1 MKPRILLLLLATAA
15 GLRATPLVVDPG
27 QSRVEIDVK
36 ATVGS
41 FVARLPDYEASV
53 SVAADTGRISTGTF
67 RFKFGSIHT
76 GNAERD
82 RDMNDWQ
89 QTVVYPEVVFVL
101 AGVETGADGATVAQ
115 GELTFHGTRRP
126 VRFPVSVRADRGTLV
141 IAGEVAVD
149 TRDYG
154 LPVIRKLLILKVDPV
169 VRLRFS
175 LQGRLVAP

>member
-1 MKPRILLLLLATAA
+1 MAGTVRHGLDRRHRVVVGATLVGVSLGFTTLA
-15 GLRATPLVVDPG
+15 LVVTRALGLDALAP
-27 QSRVEIDVK
+27 EL
-36 ATVGS
+36 
-41 FVARLPDYEASV
+41 VAVTLAN
-53 SVAADTGRISTGTF
+53 VAAAAF
-67 RFKFGSIHT
+67 RFRFASITT
-76 GNAERD
+76 GNAQRD